1 MRSEGGQK
9 RRETPA
15 ARGRTRSAR
24 ILSASALLER
34 RIRTRLEKHLI
45 RLGFERELDGSL
57 RPPSSTKD
65 SIRSLHR
72 LQRVERLRENQ
83 GWLKAHTAS
92 VLPSFADG
100 SEVRPEAIS
109 PRLQL
114 VEADTPESILF
125 RWASLTWS
133 VPVSQ
138 GYGRR
143 LRFLVWD
150 DANGKLIGLIAL
162 GDPPFNL
169 SARDSLIEWSSADR
183 ENRLVYLMDAFILGA
198 VPPYNRLLGGKLVAS
213 LIRTKEVA
221 EHFRRRYTN
230 ARGLI
235 SGKSKHAYLAGVTTA
250 SALGRSS
257 VYNRLVLDGRKYFV
271 PMGFTGGWGHFHIPR
286 DLFDDMR
293 KYLALRRHG
302 YVDGYEFGDGPN
314 WRLRSIRATLDLIG
328 FDFDLLRHGIKRELF
343 VCWMADNA
351 LNLLRGAARR
361 PNYKSLLSV
370 GEVGRLAVH
379 RWMIPRSI
387 RDTSY
392 MDWRATDLADYVN
405 WRVILAN
412 NATSTAADTQA
423 SERR

>member
-1 MRSEGGQK
+1 MRSNGGK
-9 RRETPA
+9 NRREAPA
-15 ARGRTRSAR
+15 ARRRTRTAT

-57 RPPSSTKD
+57 RPPSSSKD
-65 SIRSLHR
+65 SIRSLHL

-83 GWLKAHTAS
+83 SWLRAHTAG
-92 VLPSFADG
+92 VLTSFADG
-100 SEVRPEAIS
+100 SEVRPEAIR
-109 PRLQL
+109 PVLHL
-114 VEADTPESILF
+114 VEADTPDSILF

-150 DANGKLIGLIAL
+150 ESNGKLIGLIAL

-169 SARDSLIEWSSADR
+169 SARDSLIGWSSADR
-183 ENRLVYLMDAFILGA
+183 EDRLVYVMDAFILGA
-198 VPPYNRLLGGKLVAS
+198 VPPYNRLLGGKLVAT

-221 EHFRRRYTN
+221 EQFRRRYTK

-235 SGKSKHAYLAGVTTA
+235 SGKSKHAYLAAVTTA

-257 VYNRLVLDGRKYFV
+257 VYNRLVLDGQRYLT
-271 PMGFTGGWGHFHIPR
+271 PIGFTGGWGHFHIPG

-293 KYLALRRHG
+293 QYLSIRRHG
-302 YVDGYEFGDGPN
+302 YVNGYEFGDGPN

-343 VCWMADNA
+343 VCWLADNA
-351 LNLLRGAARR
+351 LNLLRGTAKR
-361 PNYKSLLSV
+361 PNYQSLLSV
-370 GEVGRLAVH
+370 GEVARLAVN
-379 RWMIPRSI
+379 RWMIPRAA
-387 RDTSY
+387 RDPSY
-392 MDWRATDLADYVN
+392 VDWRAADLVDYVN
-405 WRVILAN
+405 WRAILTEQAI
-412 NATSTAADTQA
+412 STRSQSQA
-423 SERR
+423 SERS